1 MPQCSY
7 ALKTCAER
15 RKPVTEDAISYD
27 SIYSAEL
34 AEMQELEVSGWFPS
48 AGCGE
53 SGVMRWVSFGGG
65 EQILK
70 LASVAVAQL

>member
-1 MPQCSY
+1 MS
-7 ALKTCAER
+7 E
-15 RKPVTEDAISYD
+15 
-27 SIYSAEL
+27 
-34 AEMQELEVSGWFPS
+34 WFPS